1 MTTKVVQEESWENGD
16 LKVGFKIIW
25 ESGEEGSSEGGYV
38 VEVFELLIG
47 LPIRVTRLSRASDL
61 VVALF
66 ACEGVKAGF
75 YAAGFK
81 PLVGV
86 AGGELTRS

>member
-16 LKVGFKIIW
+16 LKV
-25 ESGEEGSSEGGYV
+25 GSSEGGYV

-47 LPIRVTRLSRASDL
+47 LPIRVTRLSRSSDL

-86 AGGELTRS
+86 AGGALLGVR